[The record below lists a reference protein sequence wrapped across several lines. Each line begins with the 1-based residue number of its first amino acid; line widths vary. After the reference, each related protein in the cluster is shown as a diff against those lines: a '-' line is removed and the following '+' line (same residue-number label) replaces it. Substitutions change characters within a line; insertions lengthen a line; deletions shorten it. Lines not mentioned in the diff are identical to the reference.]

1 MLVVVGFEPTYYLLT
16 TILVTTI
23 SIFLS
28 FFCTLFI
35 VCDKNTE
42 IFIGALNNVQS
53 SLNAVRQTLS
63 MPKLMQNTITLK

>member
-1 MLVVVGFEPTYYLLT
+1 MLWDLNPPNVLT

-28 FFCTLFI
+28 FFCTLFR
-35 VCDKNTE
+35 VCDKNTG

-53 SLNAVRQTLS
+53 FNAVRQTLG
-63 MPKLMQNTITLK
+63 MPEFM